1 MAAMDEIDHYNIPEE
16 AVSVS
21 ALTGYLKSL
30 LEYDEQLQHL
40 WVLGEVSSTNSHPKG
55 VFFTLQDKQASI
67 QCIVWNNYREKL
79 LQMPV
84 AGEQVLVLGSLRL
97 YSQRGEYNL
106 QVWQVLPAGE
116 GLKSLHD
123 RQLKARLEAE
133 GLFHPQRKRPL
144 PPHPQTVAVVTAP
157 QGAAW
162 GDIQRTLTQRYPGLR
177 VLLSPAIVQGR
188 QAASSIAS
196 AIARVQ
202 RDGRAE
208 VVILARGGGASEDL
222 ECFNDERVVRAIAS
236 CTIPIIAG
244 IGHQRDETLAD
255 LAADAVAHTPT
266 AAAQMAVPSLASLSQ
281 QHRDRVFALQAA
293 VERRCLYIR
302 SHLER
307 QRQRLEKLPQTSV
320 SLQRANQKCQMLRQ
334 KLAAIDPHAVLQRGY
349 ALVRLPDGAIVR
361 HASTI
366 TPGQKL
372 LIRFGDSQAQVIVTE
387 IITPSQP
394 PTSP

>member
-1 MAAMDEIDHYNIPEE
+1 MDEIDNYNIPEQ

-21 ALTGYLKSL
+21 GLTGYLKSL
-30 LEYDEQLQHL
+30 IEYNGHLQQV
-40 WVLGEVSSTNSHPKG
+40 WVLGEVSSANSHPTG
-55 VFFTLQDKQASI
+55 MFFTLQDKQASI
-67 QCIVWNNYREKL
+67 KCIVWNNYREKL

-84 AGEQVLVLGSLRL
+84 AGEQVVVLGSVRL
-97 YSQRGEYNL
+97 YPQKGEYNL
-106 QVWQVLPAGE
+106 QVVQVLPGGN
-116 GLKSLHD
+116 GLRALRY
-123 RQLKARLEAE
+123 RQLKGRLEAE

-144 PPHPQTVAVVTAP
+144 PAHPPTVAVVTAP

-162 GDIQRTLTQRYPGLR
+162 GDIQRTLMQRYPGLR

-202 RDGRAE
+202 TDGRAE
-208 VVILARGGGASEDL
+208 VLILARGGGASEDL

-266 AAAQMAVPSLASLSQ
+266 AAAQMAVPTLASLYQ
-281 QHRDRVFALQAA
+281 QHRDRVAALQTA
-293 VERRCLYIR
+293 VERRFLYIR
-302 SHLER
+302 SRLER
-307 QRQRLEKLPQTSV
+307 LRLRLEKLPQTSV
-320 SLQRANQKCQMLRQ
+320 SLQRANQKCQILRQ
-334 KLAAIDPHAVLQRGY
+334 QLAAIDPHAVLQRGY
-349 ALVRLPDGAIVR
+349 AVVRLPDGAIVR
-361 HASTI
+361 QASTI
-366 TPGQKL
+366 IPGQKL
-372 LIRFGDSQAQVIVTE
+372 LIRFGDGQAKVIVTE

-394 PTSP
+394 LTSK

>member
-1 MAAMDEIDHYNIPEE
+1 MDEIDNYNIPEQ

-21 ALTGYLKSL
+21 GLTGYLKSL
-30 LEYDEQLQHL
+30 IEYNGHLQQV
-40 WVLGEVSSTNSHPKG
+40 WVLGEVSSANSHPTG
-55 VFFTLQDKQASI
+55 VFFTLQDKQASVK
-67 QCIVWNNYREKL
+67 CIVWNNYREKL
-79 LQMPV
+79 MQMPV
-84 AGEQVLVLGSLRL
+84 AGEQVVVLGSMRL
-97 YSQRGEYNL
+97 YPQKGEYNL
-106 QVWQVLPAGE
+106 QVSQVLPGGN
-116 GLKSLHD
+116 GLRALRY
-123 RQLKARLEAE
+123 RQLKGRLEAE

-177 VLLSPAIVQGR
+177 VLLSPATVQGR
-188 QAASSIAS
+188 QAAGSIAS

-202 RDGRAE
+202 TDGRAE

-222 ECFNDERVVRAIAS
+222 ECFNDERVVRAIAT

-266 AAAQMAVPSLASLSQ
+266 AAAQMAVPSLDSLYQ
-281 QHRDRVFALQAA
+281 QHRDRVVALQTA
-293 VERRCLYIR
+293 VERRFLYIR

-307 QRQRLEKLPQTSV
+307 LRQRLEKLPQTSV

-334 KLAAIDPHAVLQRGY
+334 KLAAIDPNAVLRRGY
-349 ALVRLPDGAIVR
+349 ALVRLTDGAIVR
-361 HASTI
+361 QANTI

-372 LIRFGDSQAQVIVTE
+372 LIRFGDGQAKVIVTE

-394 PTSP
+394 PTSK

>member
-1 MAAMDEIDHYNIPEE
+1 MDEIDIDDILEQ

-21 ALTGYLKSL
+21 GLTGYLKSL
-30 LEYDEQLQHL
+30 IEYNGHLQQVWL
-40 WVLGEVSSTNSHPKG
+40 VGEVSSASSHPTG
-55 VFFTLQDKQASI
+55 IFFTLQDKQASVK
-67 QCIVWNNYREKL
+67 CIVWNNYREKL
-79 LQMPV
+79 RQMPV
-84 AGEQVLVLGSLRL
+84 VGEQVVVLGSVRL
-97 YSQRGEYNL
+97 YPQKSEYNL
-106 QVWQVLPAGE
+106 HVAQVFLAGN
-116 GLKSLHD
+116 GLRALRY
-123 RQLKARLEAE
+123 RQLKGRLEAE

-162 GDIQRTLTQRYPGLR
+162 GDIQRTLMQRYPGLR
-177 VLLSPAIVQGR
+177 VLLSPATVQGR
-188 QAASSIAS
+188 QAAGSIAS

-222 ECFNDERVVRAIAS
+222 ECFNDERVVRAIAT

-266 AAAQMAVPSLASLSQ
+266 AAAQMAVPTLASLYQ
-281 QHRDRVFALQAA
+281 QHSDRVAALHTA
-293 VERRCLYIR
+293 VERRFLYIR

-307 QRQRLEKLPQTSV
+307 LRQRLEKLPQTSV
-320 SLQRANQKCQMLRQ
+320 SLQRAKQKCQLLRQ
-334 KLAAIDPHAVLQRGY
+334 QLAAIDPNAVLQRGY
-349 ALVRLPDGAIVR
+349 AVVRLPDGAIVR
-361 HASTI
+361 QASTI

-372 LIRFGDSQAQVIVTE
+372 LIRFGDGQAKVIVTE

-394 PTSP
+394 PTSK

>member
-1 MAAMDEIDHYNIPEE
+1 MDEIDNYNIPEQ

-21 ALTGYLKSL
+21 GLTGYLKSL
-30 LEYDEQLQHL
+30 IEYDGQLQQV
-40 WVLGEVSSTNSHPKG
+40 WVLGEVSSANSHPTG

-67 QCIVWNNYREKL
+67 KCIVWNNYREKL

-84 AGEQVLVLGSLRL
+84 AGEQVVVLGSVRL
-97 YSQRGEYNL
+97 YPQKGEYKL
-106 QVWQVLPAGE
+106 YVWQVLPGGN
-116 GLKSLHD
+116 GLRALRY
-123 RQLKARLEAE
+123 RQLKGRLEAE

-162 GDIQRTLTQRYPGLR
+162 GDIQRTLMQRYPGLQ

-208 VVILARGGGASEDL
+208 VLILARGGGATEDL

-255 LAADAVAHTPT
+255 LVADAYAHTPT
-266 AAAQMAVPSLASLSQ
+266 AAAQMAVPTLASLYQ
-281 QHRDRVFALQAA
+281 QHSDRVVALETA
-293 VERRCLYIR
+293 VERRFLYIR

-307 QRQRLEKLPQTSV
+307 LRQRLEKLPQTSV

-334 KLAAIDPHAVLQRGY
+334 KLAAIDPNAVLQRGY
-349 ALVRLPDGAIVR
+349 AVVRLPDGAIVR

-366 TPGQKL
+366 IPGQKL
-372 LIRFGDSQAQVIVTE
+372 FIRFGDSQAKVIVTE

-394 PTSP
+394 PTSK